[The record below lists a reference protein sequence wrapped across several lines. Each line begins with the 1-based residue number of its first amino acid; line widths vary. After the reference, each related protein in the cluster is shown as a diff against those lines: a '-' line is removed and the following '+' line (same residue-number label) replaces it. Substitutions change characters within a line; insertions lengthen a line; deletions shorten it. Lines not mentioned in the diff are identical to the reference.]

1 MGLFKRH
8 SKVLQAVSGITS
20 SDWLTIYNTIL
31 REYNATAKDHKRP
44 TEYMKGLQ
52 FALSTLDSIRPYN
65 VMGAEGTKTK

>member
-1 MGLFKRH
+1 MSLFKRQ
-8 SKVLQAVSGITS
+8 SKILQAVSGITS

-65 VMGAEGTKTK
+65 VMGADGTKTK

>member
-1 MGLFKRH
+1 MSLFKRP
-8 SKVLQAVSGITS
+8 SKVLPAISGITS
-20 SDWLTIYNTIL
+20 SDWLTIYNTIP

-65 VMGAEGTKTK
+65 GTGAECTKTK

>member
-8 SKVLQAVSGITS
+8 QKILPAVSGITS

-65 VMGAEGTKTK
+65 VMGAECTKTK

>member
-1 MGLFKRH
+1 MSLFKRP
-8 SKVLQAVSGITS
+8 SKVLPAASGITS

-65 VMGAEGTKTK
+65 VMDAEGTKTK

>member
-1 MGLFKRH
+1 MRLFKR
-8 SKVLQAVSGITS
+8 KTTEIRAISGITA
-20 SDWLTIYNTIL
+20 SDWITIYNTIL

>member
-1 MGLFKRH
+1 MSLFKRH
-8 SKVLQAVSGITS
+8 QKILPAVSGITS

-65 VMGAEGTKTK
+65 VMGADGTKTK